1 MEWALDFEPYD
12 DIQHLLADGTLKH
25 DNPAFAVA
33 RQAVN
38 LGFGSLSN
46 RQRHIYDT
54 IIAPALAGL
63 ALEEGQGT
71 LPQAA

>member
-12 DIQHLLADGTLKH
+12 DIQHLIGEGTLKP
-25 DNPAFAVA
+25 DSPAFAVA
-33 RQAVN
+33 RQAIA
-38 LGFGSLSN
+38 LGVGSLSN

-54 IIAPALAGL
+54 LIAPALAGL
-63 ALEEGQGT
+63 ALEERRGS